1 MPNEHCIEG
10 VILAAGSSLRAG
22 AFKPALMLGNKS
34 MIERCAEGMSDVCE
48 RIIVVGGF
56 EFERLRVL
64 VDRFP
69 KVEST
74 ENKSYESGMFTSV
87 KAALSRTRGDRCFLL
102 PADVPLVPPQVYH
115 QLLTATA
122 DVVVPSFRGRNGHPV
137 LLSKAV
143 LPRILREPDNSSLQS
158 VLRSIGFYTMEV
170 DAEEIL
176 IDVDTPEDYERI
188 RRRFL

>member
-10 VILAAGSSLRAG
+10 VILAVGSSLRAG

-34 MIERCAEGMSDVCE
+34 MIERCVEGMSVVCE

-143 LPRILREPDNSSLQS
+143 LPRILCEPDNSSLQS